1 MKWRVFEDQWGKE
14 DFPKDGKGRF
24 YFVVVVKVWSLAIL
38 DNISPKLCLL
48 N

>member
-24 YFVVVVKVWSLAIL
+24 YFIIIIINGLFSN
-38 DNISPKLCLL
+38 NIGSVPLFH
-48 N
+48 